1 MAALHSELQSVHE
14 LLRTRR
20 LDRTLTSVAPV
31 TPPSV
36 APLASAEVTQVLAGG
51 VPRGQVSEIVGPAS
65 SGRTSL
71 AWAALAAATARGEWV
86 SLVDTF
92 DRFDPEWGAGA
103 GIELSQLLWV
113 RGQALSKTASAVDP
127 AWVPGVR
134 GVSGPGTLLER
145 TVDRAIK
152 ALNLIVQ
159 SGVCTLVVLDL
170 IDAPAQGL
178 ARIPRSTWLRI
189 QRVIEG
195 SDITVLLL
203 AAAPLARS
211 AGGVSIT
218 TGGTIAPG
226 GAITTGVGSRESGVG
241 RALATGVAIATGGE
255 STAGVGSRGATGET
269 RPESVLPVSR
279 ERPYSRQITA
289 DSQLPTPDSRHDRS
303 RARWKGT
310 HDRSRRLGGLATG
323 LRATSPRGVVG
334 ELPFLAGC

>member
-31 TPPSV
+31 TPPSA
-36 APLASAEVTQVLAGG
+36 APFASAAVNQVLAGG
-51 VPRGQVSEIVGPAS
+51 LPRGQVSEIVGPAS

-86 SLVDTF
+86 ALVDTF

-103 GIELSQLLWV
+103 CIELSQLLWV

-170 IDAPAQGL
+170 IDAPAHGL

-203 AAAPLARS
+203 PPRRWPGVREADCGEDDHTEGRLRRVSGGRS
-211 AGGVSIT
+211 RRERRSRREGTLRRRGNPSGRDHGGSRRDGIRVPAEAFSE
-218 TGGTIAPG
+218 
-226 GAITTGVGSRESGVG
+226 SRESHSRQGSYNSRPTSTLPTRSIARALERHARSVAAAG
-241 RALATGVAIATGGE
+241 RAGHGAAGLVAAR
-255 STAGVGSRGATGET
+255 VRGRVAAPG
-269 RPESVLPVSR
+269 
-279 ERPYSRQITA
+279 
-289 DSQLPTPDSRHDRS
+289 
-303 RARWKGT
+303 
-310 HDRSRRLGGLATG
+310 RLLKHA
-323 LRATSPRGVVG
+323 A
-334 ELPFLAGC
+334 

>member
-1 MAALHSELQSVHE
+1 
-14 LLRTRR
+14 
-20 LDRTLTSVAPV
+20 
-31 TPPSV
+31 
-36 APLASAEVTQVLAGG
+36 
-51 VPRGQVSEIVGPAS
+51 VSEIVGPTS

-86 SLVDTF
+86 ALVDTF

-211 AGGVSIT
+211 AGGLS
-218 TGGTIAPG
+218 
-226 GAITTGVGSRESGVG
+226 ITTGVGSRESGG
-241 RALATGVAIATGGE
+241 EITTGVVIPAGE
-255 STAGVGSRGATGET
+255 ITAGVGSRESGVAQAIAAGT
-269 RPESVLPVSR
+269 REILHSRQGSLHSRQRSADSRLPV
-279 ERPYSRQITA
+279 
-289 DSQLPTPDSRHDRS
+289 PDSRHDRS
-303 RARWKGT
+303 RWKGT

-323 LRATSPRGVVG
+323 LRATSARGVVG